1 MLVVR
6 GTKKLRD
13 RVRVPV
19 SGDDPASTTVLGDW
33 FATAVFWK
41 PQIAL
46 LVNRHTLVPVFM
58 PLSPVATLL
67 DRVPDAIAAVLR
79 RHGAGDAFVD
89 SELEA
94 MSEARIA
101 PTNDR
106 SVLGVMNEF
115 AFHGKLHW
123 QHGTDTLE
131 DLSIEMAAML
141 VGPLRSRN
149 GFPDRELASVL
160 GIESDATTRARRV
173 PAAGPCARAVAVPAT
188 RVYQLKV
195 ALKGTKPSIWRRV
208 LVGGSATLDDLHEVI
223 QAAFG
228 LVELPPLRVRVRPHP
243 LRHP

>member
-1 MLVVR
+1 LSKSAPDDRLSGAWDQSCDTDRMLVVR

-131 DLSIEMAAML
+131 DLSIEMAAVGLARL
-141 VGPLRSRN
+141 VPAAI
-149 GFPDRELASVL
+149 ELASAL
-160 GIESDATTRARRV
+160 GYDIDRALEEAGD
-173 PAAGPCARAVAVPAT
+173 PNAADR
-188 RVYQLKV
+188 
-195 ALKGTKPSIWRRV
+195 
-208 LVGGSATLDDLHEVI
+208 SANERN
-223 QAAFG
+223 A
-228 LVELPPLRVRVRPHP
+228 
-243 LRHP
+243 